1 MVHVVP
7 ELFTKPVTEHTR
19 PTCIPQGGPRL
30 GASGISDNK
39 GVKANMKHIHIYI
52 YIWRYSWIYIDIH
65 IYIYICESNL
75 ILKGIA
81 KWKLNNI
88 LPDPG
93 AELI

>member
-52 YIWRYSWIYIDIH
+52 YMEILMDIYRYTY